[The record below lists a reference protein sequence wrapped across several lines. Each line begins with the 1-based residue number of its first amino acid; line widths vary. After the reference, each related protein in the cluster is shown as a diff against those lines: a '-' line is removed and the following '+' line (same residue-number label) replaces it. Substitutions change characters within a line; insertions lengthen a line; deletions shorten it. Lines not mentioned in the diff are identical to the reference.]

1 MADSQENGYDE
12 ASDFK
17 RKNSNKQSPDPDD
30 EMDAESQQQSQK
42 AQEYIKGMMTER
54 QALDKKYP
62 IADRLLEVEIESV
75 QKSGKPPARRYID
88 IYREKHI
95 KVAVKILVPIRE
107 HPRFNFVG
115 KLLGPKGNTLKRL
128 QEDTMCKMAILGRG
142 SMKDRK
148 KEEELRSSLD
158 TKYAHLSDDLHV
170 EVSANGPPA
179 EVHARIAYA
188 LAELRKYL
196 IPDSN
201 DFIRQEQMRELMEDQ
216 EGDVAI
222 PPKKLYKPKPI
233 PMEPPTPPPPPQ
245 IAMSRPIPAQKKVL
259 SILDKAR
266 AAMEDTHGLSPSTFR
281 PMAPAQRYEEPVY
294 EHGYEPTYA
303 YHPAGPPQPRPK
315 YAPPPQ
321 EAPEYEQEY
330 RREYYREPAPYAA
343 AAKPA
348 PVSPNGRPWKPS
360 SSSSSSYVPQQPSRV
375 VHLEEAT
382 MMKREPMPRYR
393 HAPYTRPQK

>member
-17 RKNSNKQSPDPDD
+17 RKNNNKQASDQD
-30 EMDAESQQQSQK
+30 EDMDAESQQQSQK

-95 KVAVKILVPIRE
+95 KVAVKILVPMKE

-148 KEEELRSSLD
+148 KEEELRTSMD

-188 LAELRKYL
+188 MAELRKYL

-216 EGDVAI
+216 DGEVAV
-222 PPKKLYKPKPI
+222 PPKKVYKPKLI
-233 PMEPPTPPPPPQ
+233 SMEAPTPPPPPQ
-245 IAMSRPIPAQKKVL
+245 IAMSRQIPAQKKVL

-266 AAMEDTHGLSPSTFR
+266 AAMEETHGPSSSSFR

-315 YAPPPQ
+315 YAPQPQ

-330 RREYYREPAPYAA
+330 RREYYREPAPYAGNLY
-343 AAKPA
+343 P
-348 PVSPNGRPWKPS
+348 PS
-360 SSSSSSYVPQQPSRV
+360 SY
-375 VHLEEAT
+375 
-382 MMKREPMPRYR
+382 YR
-393 HAPYTRPQK
+393 PPY

>member
-1 MADSQENGYDE
+1 MADAENGYDE
-12 ASDFK
+12 GSDFK
-17 RKNSNKQSPDPDD
+17 RKNSNNKQSSDGDE

-42 AQEYIKGMMTER
+42 AQEYIKGMMAER

-95 KVAVKILVPIRE
+95 KVAVKILVPIKE

-148 KEEELRSSLD
+148 KEEELRASMD

-188 LAELRKYL
+188 MAELRKYL

-216 EGDVAI
+216 ESDVAAAV

-233 PMEPPTPPPPPQ
+233 PMEPPTPPPPQ
-245 IAMSRPIPAQKKVL
+245 ISMAARPMPPQKKVL

-266 AAMEDTHGLSPSTFR
+266 AAMEDTHGPR
-281 PMAPAQRYEEPVY
+281 PMAPVARYEEPVY

-303 YHPAGPPQPRPK
+303 YHPAGPPAPRPK

-343 AAKPA
+343 AVKPA
-348 PVSPNGRPWKPS
+348 PIGVSGRPWKPT
-360 SSSSSSYVPQQPSRV
+360 PQPPSRV

-382 MMKREPMPRYR
+382 MMKREPLPRYR
-393 HAPYTRPQK
+393 HAPYTRPPK

>member
-1 MADSQENGYDE
+1 MADQENGNHDE
-12 ASDFK
+12 GSDFK
-17 RKNSNKQSPDPDD
+17 RKNRQTSDGDE
-30 EMDAESQQQSQK
+30 EMDEESQQQNQK
-42 AQEYIKGMMTER
+42 AQEYIKGMMAER

-75 QKSGKPPARRYID
+75 QKSGKPPSRRYID

-95 KVAVKILVPIRE
+95 KHTVKILVPIKE

-128 QEDTMCKMAILGRG
+128 QEDTMCRMAILGRG

-148 KEEELRSSLD
+148 KEEELRASLD

-188 LAELRKYL
+188 MAELRKYL

-216 EGDVAI
+216 ESEGGAV
-222 PPKKLYKPKPI
+222 PPKKFYKPKPI
-233 PMEPPTPPPPPQ
+233 PMEPMTPPPPQ
-245 IAMSRPIPAQKKVL
+245 ISMAARPVPPQKKVL

-266 AAMEDTHGLSPSTFR
+266 AAMEEAHVPR
-281 PMAPAQRYEEPVY
+281 PMAPAARYEEPVY

-303 YHPAGPPQPRPK
+303 YHPAGPPAPRPK
-315 YAPPPQ
+315 YAPAPQ

-330 RREYYREPAPYAA
+330 RREYYREPAPYAGNY
-343 AAKPA
+343 P
-348 PVSPNGRPWKPS
+348 PS
-360 SSSSSSYVPQQPSRV
+360 SY
-375 VHLEEAT
+375 
-382 MMKREPMPRYR
+382 YR
-393 HAPYTRPQK
+393 PPY

>member
-1 MADSQENGYDE
+1 MADQENGYDE
-12 ASDFK
+12 GSDFK
-17 RKNSNKQSPDPDD
+17 RKNSNKQSLDGDE

-42 AQEYIKGMMTER
+42 AQEYIKGMMAER

-95 KVAVKILVPIRE
+95 KVAVKILVPIKE

-148 KEEELRSSLD
+148 KEEELRASMD

-188 LAELRKYL
+188 MAELRKYL

-216 EGDVAI
+216 ESDVATV
-222 PPKKLYKPKPI
+222 PPKKVYKPKPI
-233 PMEPPTPPPPPQ
+233 PMEPPTPPPPQ
-245 IAMSRPIPAQKKVL
+245 ISMAARPLPPQKKVL

-266 AAMEDTHGLSPSTFR
+266 AAMEDTHVPR
-281 PMAPAQRYEEPVY
+281 PMVPAARYEEPVY

-303 YHPAGPPQPRPK
+303 YHPTGPPAPRPK

-343 AAKPA
+343 AVKPA
-348 PVSPNGRPWKPS
+348 PIGPSGRPWKPM
-360 SSSSSSYVPQQPSRV
+360 PQPPSRI
-375 VHLEEAT
+375 VHMEEAT

>member
-1 MADSQENGYDE
+1 MADNQENGYDE

-17 RKNSNKQSPDPDD
+17 RKNNNKQTPDAD
-30 EMDAESQQQSQK
+30 EDMDAESQQQSQK
-42 AQEYIKGMMTER
+42 AQEYIKGMMAER
-54 QALDKKYP
+54 QALDRKYP

-95 KVAVKILVPIRE
+95 KVGVKILVPIKE

-148 KEEELRSSLD
+148 KEEELRASMD

-188 LAELRKYL
+188 MAELRKYL

-216 EGDVAI
+216 DPEVAV
-222 PPKKLYKPKPI
+222 PPKKVYKPKPI
-233 PMEPPTPPPPPQ
+233 PMEQPTPPPPPQ
-245 IAMSRPIPAQKKVL
+245 IAMSRPLPAQKKVL

-266 AAMEDTHGLSPSTFR
+266 AAMEDTHGPSASTFR
-281 PMAPAQRYEEPVY
+281 QMAPAQRYEEPVY

-303 YHPAGPPQPRPK
+303 YHPSGPPAPRPK
-315 YAPPPQ
+315 YAPAPQ

-330 RREYYREPAPYAA
+330 RREYYREPAPYT

-348 PVSPNGRPWKPS
+348 PVTPGSRTWKPS
-360 SSSSSSYVPQQPSRV
+360 SSYVTQPPSRV

-382 MMKREPMPRYR
+382 MMKREPVPRYR

>member
-1 MADSQENGYDE
+1 MADNQENGYDE

-17 RKNSNKQSPDPDD
+17 RKNNNKPTPDQD
-30 EMDAESQQQSQK
+30 EDMDAESQQQSQK
-42 AQEYIKGMMTER
+42 AQEYIKGMMAER
-54 QALDKKYP
+54 QALDRKYP

-95 KVAVKILVPIRE
+95 KVGVKILVPVKE

-148 KEEELRSSLD
+148 KEEELRASMD

-188 LAELRKYL
+188 MAELRKYL

-216 EGDVAI
+216 DSDVSV
-222 PPKKLYKPKPI
+222 PPKKVYKPKP
-233 PMEPPTPPPPPQ
+233 MDAPTPPPPPQ
-245 IAMSRPIPAQKKVL
+245 IAMSRPLPAQKKVL

-266 AAMEDTHGLSPSTFR
+266 AAMEDTHGPR
-281 PMAPAQRYEEPVY
+281 PMAQRYEDPAY

-303 YHPAGPPQPRPK
+303 YHPPGPPQPRPK
-315 YAPPPQ
+315 YAPPQ

-330 RREYYREPAPYAA
+330 RREYYREPAPYAGP
-343 AAKPA
+343 KPTAVA
-348 PVSPNGRPWKPS
+348 PGGRPWKPS
-360 SSSSSSYVPQQPSRV
+360 YAPQPPSRV
-375 VHLEEAT
+375 VHLEEAA
-382 MMKREPMPRYR
+382 MMKREPVPRYR

>member
-1 MADSQENGYDE
+1 MADQDTNGYNDE

-17 RKNSNKQSPDPDD
+17 RKNNKSQEHDSELEEDRD
-30 EMDAESQQQSQK
+30 SQQQSQK
-42 AQEYIKGMMTER
+42 AQEYIKGMIAER
-54 QALDKKYP
+54 IGIDRKYP
-62 IADRLLEVEIESV
+62 IADRLLEVEIENV

-95 KVAVKILVPIRE
+95 KVSVKVLVPVKE

-128 QEDTMCKMAILGRG
+128 QEDTLCKMAILGRG

-148 KEEELRSSLD
+148 KEEELRSGMD
-158 TKYAHLSDDLHV
+158 PKYAHLNDDLHV
-170 EVSANGPPA
+170 EVNANGPPA

-201 DFIRQEQMRELMEDQ
+201 DFIRQEQMRELMEDA
-216 EGDVAI
+216 ESEA
-222 PPKKLYKPKPI
+222 PPKKPFKKPMPV
-233 PMEPPTPPPPPQ
+233 ETPPPPPP
-245 IAMSRPIPAQKKVL
+245 IAVSRPVPAQKKVL

-266 AAMEDTHGLSPSTFR
+266 AAMEDTHGPSFR
-281 PMAPAQRYEEPVY
+281 PPPPQRYEEPAY
-294 EHGYEPTYA
+294 DHGYEPSYA
-303 YHPAGPPQPRPK
+303 YHPQGPPPPRAK
-315 YAPPPQ
+315 YVP
-321 EAPEYEQEY
+321 EAPDYEQEY

-348 PVSPNGRPWKPS
+348 PVNPIGGRPWKPS
-360 SSSSSSYVPQQPSRV
+360 SYAGPPRGGHAEEVPIKHGV
-375 VHLEEAT
+375 
-382 MMKREPMPRYR
+382 REVMPRYR
-393 HAPYTRPQK
+393 HAPYARPTK